1 MADRNIFDTYKKAV
15 LTPGSRFRVFD
26 WYQRESRDPDDRM
39 SCDGC
44 TGTINYLLRVPSDRG
59 AFRDR
64 HGTFHAVYN
73 VTLDNETGERTNIAL
88 TYLIPI
94 GQ

>member
-1 MADRNIFDTYKKAV
+1 MIDRNIFETYKKAV

-26 WYQRESRDPDDRM
+26 WYQRESRDIDDRM

-44 TGTINYLLRVPSDRG
+44 TGTINYLVPYAGEFTAIADAG
-59 AFRDR
+59 G
-64 HGTFHAVYN
+64 GTSHAVYN
-73 VTLDNETGERTNIAL
+73 VTLDNERGRTNIAL